1 MTTDMAN
8 NAEGKSAM
16 AKGAVRS
23 SRRGGRRGAR
33 RRRRIATAVVIGALV
48 LALAGMGLW
57 LLFMQRPETTVQLYP
72 MEYESLIRSNA
83 AENDLDPALPA
94 AVILAESS
102 YVPDAVSPANAQGL
116 MQLLPSTA
124 EWVAEKCDEAYQEG
138 SLFDPNTNI
147 QYGCWYLGYLIRR
160 FNGNLTCAIAAYH
173 AGQGTVDG
181 WLANPEYSPDGT
193 VLQKIPSDATDTYV
207 KRVLKYYEK
216 YKELYA
222 PEAA

>member
-1 MTTDMAN
+1 MSPKAK
-8 NAEGKSAM
+8 NAEVRP
-16 AKGAVRS
+16 AVRS
-23 SRRGGRRGAR
+23 RRKGGRRK
-33 RRRRIATAVVIGALV
+33 RRITTVVVIGALA
-48 LALAGMGLW
+48 LAMAGMGLW

-72 MEYESLIRSNA
+72 MEYEALIRANA
-83 AENDLDPALPA
+83 GENGLDPALPA

-102 YVPDAVSPANAQGL
+102 YRPEAVSPANAQGL

-124 EWVAEKCDEAYQEG
+124 KWVAEKCDEVYQEG
-138 SLFDPNTNI
+138 SLFEPNTNI

-181 WLANPEYSPDGT
+181 WLANPEYSPDGA
-193 VLQKIPSDATDTYV
+193 VLAKIPSDATDTYV

-222 PEAA
+222 PQAA

>member
-1 MTTDMAN
+1 MSPKA
-8 NAEGKSAM
+8 KSAQ
-16 AKGAVRS
+16 VRTAARPY
-23 SRRGGRRGAR
+23 RRGR
-33 RRRRIATAVVIGALV
+33 RRKRRITTAVVIGVLV

-57 LLFMQRPETTVQLYP
+57 LLLMQRPETTMQLYP
-72 MEYESLIRSNA
+72 MEYEALIRSNA
-83 AENDLDPALPA
+83 SENDLDPALPA

-102 YVPDAVSPANAQGL
+102 YRPDAVSPVNAQGL

-160 FNGNLTCAIAAYH
+160 FNGNLTCAVAAYH

-181 WLANPEYSPDGT
+181 WLANPEYSPDGA
-193 VLQKIPSDATDTYV
+193 VLKLIPSDATDTYV

-216 YKELYA
+216 YKELY
-222 PEAA
+222 PPQAA

>member
-23 SRRGGRRGAR
+23 SRRGGRRGTR

-181 WLANPEYSPDGT
+181 WLANLEYSPDGT

>member
-1 MTTDMAN
+1 MAN
-8 NAEGKSAM
+8 HAEGTSPKV
-16 AKGAVRS
+16 KGAGVKPAVRHY
-23 SRRGGRRGAR
+23 RKGRRR
-33 RRRRIATAVVIGALV
+33 KRRITTVLVIGLLT

-83 AENDLDPALPA
+83 AENGLDPALPA

-102 YVPDAVSPANAQGL
+102 YMPDAVSTANAQGL

-124 EWVAEKCDEAYQEG
+124 EWVADKCDEVYQEG
-138 SLFDPNTNI
+138 SLFDPDTNI

-181 WLANPEYSPDGT
+181 WLANPEYSPDGA
-193 VLQKIPSDATDTYV
+193 VLKLIPSDATDTYV

-216 YKELYA
+216 YKELY
-222 PEAA
+222 PPQAA